1 MSEIDQDGAIEFF
14 NEHGYLVIN
23 SMRHSGKTSVLR
35 KIIEL
40 NGDKEIGILC
50 PNFRHYKTH
59 FNMYPNCEYVSDF
72 PCDSAGKRFDIL
84 IGDEVF
90 LQPRF
95 GVKTACAYTNK
106 YVEYSLRPPERM
118 PKWIDEVKASIS
130 PEQFEIGFGQYMQ
143 SGD

>member
-1 MSEIDQDGAIEFF
+1 MNEIDQDGAIEFF
-14 NEHGYLVIN
+14 NKHGYLVIN
-23 SMRHSGKTSVLR
+23 SMRRSGKTNVLR

-40 NGDKEIGILC
+40 NADKEIGVIC
-50 PNFRHYKTH
+50 PNFRDYEVN
-59 FNMYPNCEYVSDF
+59 FNMYHPNCEYVPDF
-72 PCDSAGKRFDIL
+72 PQDLVGKRFDIL

-106 YVEYSLRPPERM
+106 YVEFSLRPPE
-118 PKWIDEVKASIS
+118 WIGKIKVEIS
-130 PEQFEIGFGQYMQ
+130 QEQFEIEFGQYIR